1 MQPGD
6 SKSRAEAGET
16 ASPVDLSLVIAC
28 YNEEPHLQEN
38 VRQIVAVLDQCRFV
52 SELIFIDDCSRDR
65 TRDIIR
71 QLVNGEDRRR
81 AVFHEQNVG
90 RGGTVAEGLRMAEG
104 TVAGFIDVDLEVHC
118 RYIPSMVDAVLRG
131 GYDVATALRVY
142 KINLTPS
149 GILRW
154 VLSVGYR
161 AVAGVVLGHPFKDTE
176 TGFKFFRRDAI
187 LPVLERCRDEHW
199 FWDTEIMVESHRAGL
214 RAIEIPSLFLRQSG
228 RTSSLKVIPDTL
240 GYLRALAAYRK
251 RLRERA
257 AGHVD
262 G

>member
-6 SKSRAEAGET
+6 SKSRAGDGGA

-28 YNEEPHLQEN
+28 YNEEPHLEDN
-38 VRQIVAVLDQCRFV
+38 VRQILAVLDQCRFV
-52 SELIFIDDCSRDR
+52 SELIFIDDASSDR

-71 QLVNGEDRRR
+71 KLVNGGERRR

-90 RGGTVAEGLRMAEG
+90 RGGTVAEGLRMAQG

-118 RYIPSMVDAVLRG
+118 RYIPSMVDAVLRE

-161 AVAGVVLGHPFKDTE
+161 AIAGVALGHPFKDTE
-176 TGFKFFRRDAI
+176 TGFKFFRRQAI
-187 LPVLERCRDEHW
+187 LPVLDRCRDEHW
-199 FWDTEIMVESHRAGL
+199 FWDTEVMVESHRAGL
-214 RAIEIPSLFLRQSG
+214 RTIEIPSLFLRQPG
-228 RTSSLKVIPDTL
+228 QTSSLRVIPDTL
-240 GYLRALAAYRK
+240 GYLRALASYRQQ
-251 RLRERA
+251 LRKRA
-257 AGHVD
+257 AGRSD